1 MTRVELL
8 RSLASRLAAPGERI
22 SMADHAAIRRM
33 DSAAPASAA
42 RAVYSLLADVGMPL
56 DEADDIDR
64 WILLVHALALARGAH
79 DPSVFIGDALIKI
92 HFGEA
97 RLQQLLSADRALL
110 ADLVPRLARRLSS
123 QQQRMDFAPL
133 MRLLMAVDRDTE
145 EAEAARLAIAR
156 SFVVANQKQN
166 QSRKTV

>member
-8 RSLASRLAAPGERI
+8 RSLASRLAAPGARI

-33 DSAAPASAA
+33 DPTAPASAA
-42 RAVYSLLADVGMPL
+42 RAVYTLLADVGMAL
-56 DEADDIDR
+56 DETNDIER
-64 WILLVHALALARGAH
+64 WILLIHALALARGAH
-79 DPSVFIGDALIKI
+79 DPGVFIGDALVKI
-92 HFGEA
+92 NFREA
-97 RLQQLLSADRALL
+97 RLQQLLSADKALL
-110 ADLVPRLARRLSS
+110 ADLIPRLARRLSA

-145 EAEAARLAIAR
+145 EVEAARLAIAR
-156 SFVVANQKQN
+156 SFVVANQKHN